1 LPEQALLVRIL
12 TMQPSPQPDVRPTAR
27 NLLAVAELKSL
38 APKII
43 SEEVGEIENKI
54 EPEETNDANN

>member
-1 LPEQALLVRIL
+1 
-12 TMQPSPQPDVRPTAR
+12 MQPSPQPDVRPTAR